1 MQVQEIIHQSKEITC
16 HQELT
21 VHQEIQ
27 EETQGMGNLEE
38 LKKHSVHTEVAS
50 EMQGIEMEASADQ
63 HLGSTHLPEWQT
75 TAVRDHLETH
85 LGTPPG
91 NTLHPGTGE
100 RRLSEK
106 GLQEKGMF
114 PVTMRMELT
123 HILPVTGLGEWVGKE
138 NILEVGSPP
147 EKEVLLEAQGNTVE
161 EEAVELPVV
170 EGEAEMMTGV
180 GAAAS

>member
-1 MQVQEIIHQSKEITC
+1 VQVQEIIHQSKEITC

-106 GLQEKGMF
+106 GLQEK
-114 PVTMRMELT
+114 
-123 HILPVTGLGEWVGKE
+123 E

>member
-1 MQVQEIIHQSKEITC
+1 VQVQEIIHQSKEITC

-27 EETQGMGNLEE
+27 EETQD
-38 LKKHSVHTEVAS
+38 SVHTEVAS

-106 GLQEKGMF
+106 GLQEK
-114 PVTMRMELT
+114 
-123 HILPVTGLGEWVGKE
+123 E

>member
-106 GLQEKGMF
+106 GLQEK
-114 PVTMRMELT
+114 
-123 HILPVTGLGEWVGKE
+123 E